1 MTSPEMTRAA
11 TLSIS
16 SVRLPPLD
24 AKWFVV
30 GAAVA
35 LAAWLSLVPLGFLL
49 WQSFMTPE
57 TATTPAQL
65 TFDNYR
71 TAYGSVET
79 LRVFGNSVEF
89 AAGSASLAFV
99 VGTFFAWL
107 NERTDTPFKSAFF
120 ALSLVPLIIP
130 AILFTVSWILLAS
143 PKIGIIN
150 VAIQD
155 LFATDRVVANVY
167 SMAGMIF
174 VDGLHQSPLAFL
186 MMTAA
191 FRSMD
196 PSLEESALMC
206 GATVWQIALRMTLK
220 LVWPA
225 ATAVFLILFLRAIES
240 FEVPALL
247 GLPVGIEVYTSS
259 IYQAVQTYPSD
270 IGLASSYAV
279 VLLVIASMCV
289 YAQSRTAA
297 AVEKFS
303 TVTGKGF
310 RPRVMRIGWWR
321 YLGAAIFAVYLT
333 VVVALPFLVLLWCSL
348 QKFYVAPSMA
358 ALQNVTFDAYR
369 AVFSYPVFASAVWN
383 SLVLSVASATIVALT
398 TAVLCWIVARTKLPG
413 RWLIDNL
420 ATLPLMF
427 PGLVLGLAIMVCYL
441 YLGIGVYGT
450 LWIMLIAYVTRFMP
464 YGMRYNSTSMLALH
478 KELEESATM
487 SGASWGMTFWR
498 VVLPLLK
505 PGLIAGWIYVV
516 IVSVRELSS
525 SILLYSPGSEVLS
538 IMIWEYWQNGQ
549 YVELSALGVMLI
561 ASLLCLVLLER
572 FANRRFGIASPGV

>member
-1 MTSPEMTRAA
+1 MTWAP
-11 TLSIS
+11 TLFASA
-16 SVRLPPLD
+16 VRLPRPD

-71 TAYGSVET
+71 TVYWSVET
-79 LRVFGNSVEF
+79 LRLFGNSVEF
-89 AAGSASLAFV
+89 AAGSASLAFL

-143 PKIGIIN
+143 PKIGLIN
-150 VAIQD
+150 VAIQE
-155 LFATDRVVANVY
+155 LFATDRVVANIY

-196 PSLEESALMC
+196 PSLEESAMMC

-225 ATAVFLILFLRAIES
+225 AAAVFLILFLRAIES

-279 VLLVIASMCV
+279 ALLVVASVCV

-310 RPRVMRIGWWR
+310 RPRVMRIGRWR

-333 VVVALPFLVLLWCSL
+333 VVAALPFLVLLWCSL
-348 QKFYVAPSMA
+348 QKFYVAPSLA

-369 AVFSYPVFASAVWN
+369 AVFGYPVFASAVWN

-398 TAVLCWIVARTKLPG
+398 TAVLCWVVTRTKLPG

-420 ATLPLMF
+420 ATLPLLF

-441 YLGIGVYGT
+441 NLGIGVYGT

-478 KELEESATM
+478 KELEESAMM

-572 FANRRFGIASPGV
+572 FASRRFGIAGPGV

>member
-1 MTSPEMTRAA
+1 MARAA
-11 TLSIS
+11 TLFTYR
-16 SVRLPPLD
+16 VRPPPD

-30 GAAVA
+30 SAAVG
-35 LAAWLSLVPLGFLL
+35 LAAWLSLVPLGFLV
-49 WQSFMTPE
+49 WQSFLTPE

-65 TFDNYR
+65 TLDNYR
-71 TAYGSVET
+71 TAYWSVET

-99 VGTFFAWL
+99 VGTLFAWI
-107 NERTDTPFKSAFF
+107 NERTDTPFKSIFF
-120 ALSLVPLIIP
+120 ALSLIPLVIP

-143 PKIGIIN
+143 PKIGLIN
-150 VAIQD
+150 VAVQE
-155 LFATDRVVANVY
+155 LFATDLVVANIY
-167 SMAGMIF
+167 SMGGMIF

-186 MMTAA
+186 LMTAA
-191 FRSMD
+191 LRSTD

-206 GATVWQIALRMTLK
+206 GATVLQIAWRMTLK

-225 ATAVFLILFLRAIES
+225 VMAVFLILFLRAIES
-240 FEVPALL
+240 FEVPAIL

-279 VLLVIASMCV
+279 ALLAIASLCV

-297 AVEKFS
+297 EVERFS
-303 TVTGKGF
+303 TITAKGF
-310 RPRVMRIGWWR
+310 RPRVMRIGRWR
-321 YLGAAIFAVYLT
+321 YLAAATFATYLAI
-333 VVVALPFLVLLWCSL
+333 VVVLPFLVLVWCSL
-348 QKFYVAPSMA
+348 QTFYVAPSMA
-358 ALQNVTFDAYR
+358 ALKNVSFDAYR
-369 AVFSYPVFASAVWN
+369 AVLGYPVFAGAVWN
-383 SLVLSVASATIVALT
+383 SLVLSVASATIVMLT

-413 RWLIDNL
+413 RWLLDNL

-441 YLGIGVYGT
+441 HLSIGVYGT

-464 YGMRYNSTSMLALH
+464 YGMRYNATSMLALH

-516 IVSVRELSS
+516 IVSMRELSS

-572 FANRRFGIASPGV
+572 FASQRFGIADLGL

>member
-1 MTSPEMTRAA
+1 
-11 TLSIS
+11 
-16 SVRLPPLD
+16 
-24 AKWFVV
+24 
-30 GAAVA
+30 
-35 LAAWLSLVPLGFLL
+35 
-49 WQSFMTPE
+49 
-57 TATTPAQL
+57 
-65 TFDNYR
+65 
-71 TAYGSVET
+71 
-79 LRVFGNSVEF
+79 
-89 AAGSASLAFV
+89 
-99 VGTFFAWL
+99 
-107 NERTDTPFKSAFF
+107 
-120 ALSLVPLIIP
+120 
-130 AILFTVSWILLAS
+130 
-143 PKIGIIN
+143 
-150 VAIQD
+150 
-155 LFATDRVVANVY
+155 LFATDLVVANIY
-167 SMAGMIF
+167 SMGGMIF

-186 MMTAA
+186 LMTAA
-191 FRSMD
+191 LRSTD

-206 GATVWQIALRMTLK
+206 GATVLQIAWRMTLK

-225 ATAVFLILFLRAIES
+225 VMAVFLILFLRAIES
-240 FEVPALL
+240 FEVPAIL

-279 VLLVIASMCV
+279 ALLAIASLCV

-297 AVEKFS
+297 DVERFS

-310 RPRVMRIGWWR
+310 RPRAMRIGRWR
-321 YLGAAIFAVYLT
+321 YLAAATFAAYLT
-333 VVVALPFLVLLWCSL
+333 IVVALPFLVLVWCSL

-358 ALQNVTFDAYR
+358 ALKNVTLDAYR
-369 AVFSYPVFASAVWN
+369 AVLGYPVFAGAVWN
-383 SLVLSVASATIVALT
+383 SLVLSVASATIVMLT

-413 RWLIDNL
+413 RWLLDNL

-441 YLGIGVYGT
+441 HLGIGVYGT

-464 YGMRYNSTSMLALH
+464 YGMRYNATSMLALH

-516 IVSVRELSS
+516 IVSMRELSS

-572 FANRRFGIASPGV
+572 FASRRFGIADLGL

>member
-1 MTSPEMTRAA
+1 MAMAA
-11 TLSIS
+11 TLFTYRA
-16 SVRLPPLD
+16 RLSRLD
-24 AKWFVV
+24 AKWLVV
-30 GAAVA
+30 GAAVG

-49 WQSFMTPE
+49 WQSFLTPE

-65 TFDNYR
+65 TLDNYR
-71 TAYGSVET
+71 TAYWSVET

-99 VGTFFAWL
+99 VGTLFAWI
-107 NERTDTPFKSAFF
+107 NERTDTPFKSIFF
-120 ALSLVPLIIP
+120 ALSLIPLVIP

-143 PKIGIIN
+143 PKIGLIN
-150 VAIQD
+150 VAVQE
-155 LFATDRVVANVY
+155 LFATDLVVANIY
-167 SMAGMIF
+167 SMGGMIF

-186 MMTAA
+186 LMTAA
-191 FRSMD
+191 LRSTD

-206 GATVWQIALRMTLK
+206 GATVLQIAWRMTLK

-225 ATAVFLILFLRAIES
+225 VMAVFLILFLRAIES
-240 FEVPALL
+240 FEVPAIL

-279 VLLVIASMCV
+279 ALLAIASLCV

-297 AVEKFS
+297 DVERFS

-310 RPRVMRIGWWR
+310 RPRAMRIGRWR
-321 YLGAAIFAVYLT
+321 YLAAATFAAYLT
-333 VVVALPFLVLLWCSL
+333 IVVALPFLVLVWCSL

-358 ALQNVTFDAYR
+358 ALKNVTLDAYR
-369 AVFSYPVFASAVWN
+369 AVLGYPVFAGAVWN
-383 SLVLSVASATIVALT
+383 SLVLSVASATIVMLT

-413 RWLIDNL
+413 RWLLDNL

-441 YLGIGVYGT
+441 HLGIGVYGT

-464 YGMRYNSTSMLALH
+464 YGMRYNATSMLALH

-516 IVSVRELSS
+516 IVSMRELSS

-572 FANRRFGIASPGV
+572 FASRRFGIADLGL

>member
-1 MTSPEMTRAA
+1 MARAA
-11 TLSIS
+11 TLLTYK
-16 SVRLPPLD
+16 VRLPRPD
-24 AKWFVV
+24 AKWLVV

-65 TFDNYR
+65 TFENYR
-71 TAYGSVET
+71 SAYWSVET

-89 AAGSASLAFV
+89 AAGSASFAFV
-99 VGTFFAWL
+99 VGTLFAWV

-120 ALSLVPLIIP
+120 VLSLVPLVIP

-150 VAIQD
+150 VAVQALFGAD
-155 LFATDRVVANVY
+155 LVVTNIY
-167 SMAGMIF
+167 SMGGMIF

-186 MMTAA
+186 LMTAA

-206 GATVWQIALRMTLK
+206 GATVLQIAWRMTLK
-220 LVWPA
+220 LIWPA
-225 ATAVFLILFLRAIES
+225 AVAVFLILFLRAIES

-270 IGLASSYAV
+270 IGLASGYAAG
-279 VLLVIASMCV
+279 LLVIASLCV

-297 AVEKFS
+297 EVEKFS
-303 TVTGKGF
+303 TVTGRGF
-310 RPRVMRIGWWR
+310 RPRVMRIGRWR
-321 YLGAAIFAVYLT
+321 YLAAATFAAYLI
-333 VVVALPFLVLLWCSL
+333 VVAALPFLVLVWCSL

-358 ALQNVTFDAYR
+358 ALKNVNFDAYR
-369 AVFSYPVFASAVWN
+369 AVFGYPTFASAVWN

-413 RWLIDNL
+413 RWLLDNL

-441 YLGIGVYGT
+441 NLSIGVYGT
-450 LWIMLIAYVTRFMP
+450 LWIMLIAYITRFMP
-464 YGMRYNSTSMLALH
+464 YGMRYNATSMLALH

-487 SGASWGMTFWR
+487 SGASWSMTFWR
-498 VVLPLLK
+498 VVLPLLR

-516 IVSVRELSS
+516 IVSMRELSS

-549 YVELSALGVMLI
+549 YVELSALGVMMI

-572 FANRRFGIASPGV
+572 LATRRFGLANPAL

>member
-1 MTSPEMTRAA
+1 MARAA
-11 TLSIS
+11 TLFAYR
-16 SVRLPPLD
+16 VWLPRLD
-24 AKWFVV
+24 AKWLVV
-30 GAAVA
+30 GTAVG

-49 WQSFMTPE
+49 WHSLLTPE

-71 TAYGSVET
+71 TAYWSVET

-130 AILFTVSWILLAS
+130 AILFPVSWILLAS

-150 VAIQD
+150 VAIQE
-155 LFATDRVVANVY
+155 LFATDRVVANIY

-206 GATVWQIALRMTLK
+206 GATLWQITLRMTLK
-220 LVWPA
+220 LVRPA
-225 ATAVFLILFLRAIES
+225 AAAVFLILLLRAIES

-259 IYQAVQTYPSD
+259 IYQAVQAYPSD
-270 IGLASSYAV
+270 IGLASSYAAG
-279 VLLVIASMCV
+279 LLVIASLCV
-289 YAQSRTAA
+289 YAQSRTTAT
-297 AVEKFS
+297 VEQFS

-310 RPRVMRIGWWR
+310 RPRVMRIGPWR
-321 YLGAAIFAVYLT
+321 HLAAATFVAYLA

-348 QKFYVAPSMA
+348 QRFYVAPSVA
-358 ALQNVTFDAYR
+358 ALKNVTFDAYR
-369 AVFSYPVFASAVWN
+369 TVFGNPVFASAVWN

-413 RWLIDNL
+413 RWFLDNL

-441 YLGIGVYGT
+441 NLSVGIYGT

-464 YGMRYNSTSMLALH
+464 YGMRYNTTSMLAVH

-487 SGASWGMTFWR
+487 SGASWGMMFWR

-516 IVSVRELSS
+516 IVSTRELSS

-572 FANRRFGIASPGV
+572 FATRRFGIATPGV

>member
-1 MTSPEMTRAA
+1 MTRAA

-16 SVRLPPLD
+16 SMRLPRLE
-24 AKWFVV
+24 AKWVVV
-30 GAAVA
+30 GVAVA

-71 TAYGSVET
+71 TAYWSVET

-150 VAIQD
+150 VAIQE
-155 LFATDRVVANVY
+155 LFATDRVVANIY

-225 ATAVFLILFLRAIES
+225 AAAVFLILFLRAIES

-279 VLLVIASMCV
+279 ALLVIASLCV
-289 YAQSRTAA
+289 YAQSRAAA
-297 AVEKFS
+297 AVEQFS

-310 RPRVMRIGWWR
+310 RPRVMRIGRWR
-321 YLGAAIFAVYLT
+321 YLGTAIFAAYLT
-333 VVVALPFLVLLWCSL
+333 IVVALPFLVLLWCSL
-348 QKFYVAPSMA
+348 QKFYVAPSLA
-358 ALQNVTFDAYR
+358 ALQNVTLDAYR
-369 AVFSYPVFASAVWN
+369 AVFGYPVFASAVWN
-383 SLVLSVASATIVALT
+383 SLVLSVASATIVALM
-398 TAVLCWIVARTKLPG
+398 TAVLCWVVTRTKLPG

-441 YLGIGVYGT
+441 NLGIGVYGT

-478 KELEESATM
+478 KELEESAIM

-561 ASLLCLVLLER
+561 ASLLCLVLVER
-572 FANRRFGIASPGV
+572 FVSRRFGIASPGV

>member
-1 MTSPEMTRAA
+1 MTWAP
-11 TLSIS
+11 TLFASA
-16 SVRLPPLD
+16 VRLPRPD

-57 TATTPAQL
+57 TATVPAQL

-71 TAYGSVET
+71 AAYGSVET

-89 AAGSASLAFV
+89 AAGSAGLAFV

-150 VAIQD
+150 VAIQE
-155 LFATDRVVANVY
+155 LFATDRVVANIY

-225 ATAVFLILFLRAIES
+225 AAAVFPILFLRAIES

-279 VLLVIASMCV
+279 ALLVIASLCV

-310 RPRVMRIGWWR
+310 RPRVMRIGRWR

-333 VVVALPFLVLLWCSL
+333 V
-348 QKFYVAPSMA
+348 
-358 ALQNVTFDAYR
+358 
-369 AVFSYPVFASAVWN
+369 
-383 SLVLSVASATIVALT
+383 
-398 TAVLCWIVARTKLPG
+398 VARTKLPG

-420 ATLPLMF
+420 ATLPLLF

-441 YLGIGVYGT
+441 NLGIGVYGT

-487 SGASWGMTFWR
+487 SGASWSMTFWR

-572 FANRRFGIASPGV
+572 FASRRFGIAGPGV

>member
-1 MTSPEMTRAA
+1 MAWAA
-11 TLSIS
+11 TLFTYR
-16 SVRLPPLD
+16 VRFPRRD
-24 AKWFVV
+24 VKWLVV
-30 GAAVA
+30 GAAA
-35 LAAWLSLVPLGFLL
+35 GLAAWLSLVPLGFLL
-49 WQSFMTPE
+49 WQSFLTPE
-57 TATTPAQL
+57 TATTPAQF

-71 TAYGSVET
+71 TAYWSVET

-89 AAGSASLAFV
+89 ASGSASLAFV
-99 VGTFFAWL
+99 IGTLFAWV

-120 ALSLVPLIIP
+120 ALSLIPLVIP

-150 VAIQD
+150 VAIQE
-155 LFATDRVVANVY
+155 LFATDLVIANIY
-167 SMAGMIF
+167 SMGGMIF

-186 MMTAA
+186 LMTAA

-206 GATVWQIALRMTLK
+206 GATVLQIARRMTLK

-225 ATAVFLILFLRAIES
+225 VMAVFLILFLRAIES
-240 FEVPALL
+240 FEVPTIL

-270 IGLASSYAV
+270 IGLASSYAAG
-279 VLLVIASMCV
+279 LLVIASLCV

-297 AVEKFS
+297 DVEKFS
-303 TVTGKGF
+303 TITGKGF
-310 RPRVMRIGWWR
+310 RPRVMHIGRWR
-321 YLGAAIFAVYLT
+321 YLAAATFTAYLAI
-333 VVVALPFLVLLWCSL
+333 VVALPFLVLVWCSL
-348 QKFYVAPSMA
+348 QTFYVAPSVA
-358 ALQNVTFDAYR
+358 ALKNITFDAYR
-369 AVFSYPVFASAVWN
+369 AVFGYPVFAGAVWN
-383 SLVLSVASATIVALT
+383 SLVLSVASATVVALT
-398 TAVLCWIVARTKLPG
+398 TAVLCWIVARTRLPG
-413 RWLIDNL
+413 RWLLDNL

-441 YLGIGVYGT
+441 NLNIGIYGT

-464 YGMRYNSTSMLALH
+464 YGMRYNATSMLALH

-516 IVSVRELSS
+516 IVSMRELSS

-572 FANRRFGIASPGV
+572 FASRRFGIADPGL

>member
-1 MTSPEMTRAA
+1 MTQAA
-11 TLSIS
+11 PLFTYR
-16 SVRLPPLD
+16 VRLPRPD
-24 AKWFVV
+24 AKWLVV

-35 LAAWLSLVPLGFLL
+35 LAAWLALVPLGFLL
-49 WQSFMTPE
+49 WQSLLTPE

-71 TAYGSVET
+71 TAYWNVET

-89 AAGSASLAFV
+89 AAGSAGLAFA
-99 VGTFFAWL
+99 VGTLFAWI

-120 ALSLVPLIIP
+120 VLSLIPLVIP

-150 VAIQD
+150 IAVQA
-155 LFATDRVVANVY
+155 LLRTDVVVANIY
-167 SMAGMIF
+167 SMGGMIF

-186 MMTAA
+186 LMTAA

-196 PSLEESALMC
+196 PSLEEAALMC
-206 GATVWQIALRMTLK
+206 GASVLQIAWRMTLK

-225 ATAVFLILFLRAIES
+225 VAAVLLILFLRAIES

-247 GLPVGIEVYTSS
+247 GLPIGIEVYTSS

-270 IGLASSYAV
+270 IGLASSYASG
-279 VLLVIASMCV
+279 LLVIASLCV
-289 YAQSRTAA
+289 YAQSRTAV
-297 AVEKFS
+297 AVERFS

-310 RPRVMRIGWWR
+310 RPRVMRVGRWR
-321 YLGAAIFAVYLT
+321 YVAAAGFIAYLT
-333 VVVALPFLVLLWCSL
+333 VVVALPFLVLVWCSL

-358 ALQNVTFDAYR
+358 ALKTVSLDAYR
-369 AVFSYPVFASAVWN
+369 AVLGYPVFAAAVWN

-413 RWLIDNL
+413 RWLLDNL
-420 ATLPLMF
+420 ATLPLMV

-441 YLGIGVYGT
+441 KLSIGVYGT
-450 LWIMLIAYVTRFMP
+450 LWIMLIAYITRFMP
-464 YGMRYNSTSMLALH
+464 YGMRYNATSMLALH
-478 KELEESATM
+478 KELEESSMM

-525 SILLYSPGSEVLS
+525 SILLYSPGSEVIS

-572 FANRRFGIASPGV
+572 FVSRRFGVPNPGL

>member
-1 MTSPEMTRAA
+1 MTHAASLLTRHM
-11 TLSIS
+11 
-16 SVRLPPLD
+16 RLPRLD
-24 AKWFVV
+24 AKWFVA

-35 LAAWLSLVPLGFLL
+35 VVAWLSLVPLGFLL
-49 WQSFMTPE
+49 WQSFLTPE
-57 TATTPAQL
+57 TATVPAQL

-71 TAYGSVET
+71 TAYWSVET
-79 LRVFGNSVEF
+79 LRLFGNSVAF
-89 AAGSASLAFV
+89 AAGSAGLAFV
-99 VGTFFAWL
+99 AGTFFAWV

-120 ALSLVPLIIP
+120 AMSLVPLIIP

-150 VAIQD
+150 VTVRQ
-155 LFATDRVVANVY
+155 LFATDLVVANIY

-206 GATVWQIALRMTLK
+206 GATVWQIAWRMTLK

-225 ATAVFLILFLRAIES
+225 AVAVFLILFLRAIES

-259 IYQAVQTYPSD
+259 IYRAVQSYPSD

-279 VLLVIASMCV
+279 ALLVIASLCV
-289 YAQSRTAA
+289 YVQSRTGAA
-297 AVEKFS
+297 AEKFS

-310 RPRVMRIGWWR
+310 RPRVMRIGRWR
-321 YLGAAIFAVYLT
+321 YLAAATFAVYLAI
-333 VVVALPFLVLLWCSL
+333 VVVLPFLVLLWCSL
-348 QKFYVAPSMA
+348 QKFYVAPSVA
-358 ALQNVTFDAYR
+358 ALKDLTFNAYR
-369 AVFSYPVFASAVWN
+369 SVFGYPGFARVVWN
-383 SLVLSVASATIVALT
+383 SAILSVASASIVALT
-398 TAVLCWIVARTKLPG
+398 TAVLAWIVARTKLPG
-413 RWLIDNL
+413 RWAIDNL
-420 ATLPLMF
+420 AMLPLIF

-441 YLGIGVYGT
+441 NLGIGVYGT

-464 YGMRYNSTSMLALH
+464 YGMRANSTSMLALH

-487 SGASWGMTFWR
+487 SGASWGTTFR
-498 VVLPLLK
+498 RIVLPLLA

-516 IVSVRELSS
+516 IVSIRELSS
-525 SILLYSPGSEVLS
+525 SILLYSPGSEVIS

-561 ASLLCLVLLER
+561 ASLLCLVLVER
-572 FANRRFGIASPGV
+572 FVSRRFAIADPAV

>member
-1 MTSPEMTRAA
+1 MAWAA
-11 TLSIS
+11 TLFTYR
-16 SVRLPPLD
+16 VRFARMD
-24 AKWFVV
+24 VKWPVV
-30 GAAVA
+30 GAAVG

-49 WQSFMTPE
+49 WQSFLTPE
-57 TATTPAQL
+57 TATTPAQF

-71 TAYGSVET
+71 TAYWSVET

-89 AAGSASLAFV
+89 ASGSASLAFV
-99 VGTFFAWL
+99 IGTLFAWV

-120 ALSLVPLIIP
+120 ALSLIPLVIP

-150 VAIQD
+150 VAIQQ
-155 LFATDRVVANVY
+155 LFATDLVIANIY
-167 SMAGMIF
+167 SMGGMIF

-186 MMTAA
+186 LMTAA

-196 PSLEESALMC
+196 PSLEEAALMC
-206 GATVWQIALRMTLK
+206 GATVLQIARRMTLK
-220 LVWPA
+220 LVWP
-225 ATAVFLILFLRAIES
+225 TVMAVFLILFLRAIES
-240 FEVPALL
+240 FEVPTIL

-270 IGLASSYAV
+270 IGLASSYAAG
-279 VLLVIASMCV
+279 LLVIASLCV

-297 AVEKFS
+297 EVEKFS

-310 RPRVMRIGWWR
+310 RPRVMHIGRWR
-321 YLGAAIFAVYLT
+321 YLAAATFTAYLAI
-333 VVVALPFLVLLWCSL
+333 VVALPFLVLVWCSL
-348 QKFYVAPSMA
+348 QTFYVAPSMA
-358 ALQNVTFDAYR
+358 ALQNITFDAYR
-369 AVFSYPVFASAVWN
+369 AVFGYPVFAGAVWN
-383 SLVLSVASATIVALT
+383 SLVLSVASATVVALT
-398 TAVLCWIVARTKLPG
+398 TAVLCWIVARTRLTG
-413 RWLIDNL
+413 RWLLDNL

-441 YLGIGVYGT
+441 NLNIGIYGT
-450 LWIMLIAYVTRFMP
+450 LWIMLIAYVTRFLP
-464 YGMRYNSTSMLALH
+464 YGMRYNATSMLALH

-516 IVSVRELSS
+516 IVSMRELSS

-572 FANRRFGIASPGV
+572 FASRRFGIADPGL

>member
-1 MTSPEMTRAA
+1 MARAA
-11 TLSIS
+11 TLFTYR
-16 SVRLPPLD
+16 VRPPPD

-30 GAAVA
+30 SAAVG

-49 WQSFMTPE
+49 WQSFLTPE

-65 TFDNYR
+65 TLDNYR
-71 TAYGSVET
+71 TAYWSVET

-89 AAGSASLAFV
+89 AVGSASLAFV
-99 VGTFFAWL
+99 TGTFFAWV
-107 NERTDTPFKSAFF
+107 NERTDTPFKSIFF
-120 ALSLVPLIIP
+120 ALSLIPLVIP

-150 VAIQD
+150 VAVQE
-155 LFATDRVVANVY
+155 LFATDLVVANIY
-167 SMAGMIF
+167 SMGGMIF

-186 MMTAA
+186 LMTAA
-191 FRSMD
+191 FRSTD

-206 GATVWQIALRMTLK
+206 GATVLQIAWRMTLK

-225 ATAVFLILFLRAIES
+225 VMAVFLILFLRAIES
-240 FEVPALL
+240 FEVPAIL

-279 VLLVIASMCV
+279 ALLVIASLCV

-297 AVEKFS
+297 DVEKFS

-310 RPRVMRIGWWR
+310 RPRVMRIGRWR
-321 YLGAAIFAVYLT
+321 YLAAATFAAYLAI
-333 VVVALPFLVLLWCSL
+333 VVVLPFLVLVWCSL
-348 QKFYVAPSMA
+348 QTFYVAPSMA
-358 ALQNVTFDAYR
+358 ALKNVTFDAYR
-369 AVFSYPVFASAVWN
+369 AVLGYPVFVGAVWN
-383 SLVLSVASATIVALT
+383 SLVLSVASATIVMLT

-413 RWLIDNL
+413 RWLLDNL

-441 YLGIGVYGT
+441 HLSIGVYGT

-464 YGMRYNSTSMLALH
+464 YGMRYNATSMLALH

-487 SGASWGMTFWR
+487 SGASWGMMFWR

-505 PGLIAGWIYVV
+505 PGLIAGWLYVV
-516 IVSVRELSS
+516 IVSMRELSS
-525 SILLYSPGSEVLS
+525 SVLLYSPGSEVLS

-561 ASLLCLVLLER
+561 ASLLCLVVLER
-572 FANRRFGIASPGV
+572 FASRRFGIADLGI

>member
-1 MTSPEMTRAA
+1 MAWAA
-11 TLSIS
+11 TLFTYR
-16 SVRLPPLD
+16 VRFPRRD
-24 AKWFVV
+24 VKWLVV
-30 GAAVA
+30 GAAA
-35 LAAWLSLVPLGFLL
+35 GLAAWLSLVPLGFLL
-49 WQSFMTPE
+49 WQSFLTPE
-57 TATTPAQL
+57 TATTPAQF

-71 TAYGSVET
+71 TAYWSVET

-89 AAGSASLAFV
+89 ASGSASLAFV
-99 VGTFFAWL
+99 IGTLFAWV

-120 ALSLVPLIIP
+120 ALSLIPLVIP

-150 VAIQD
+150 VAIQE
-155 LFATDRVVANVY
+155 LFATDLVIANIY
-167 SMAGMIF
+167 SMGGMIF

-186 MMTAA
+186 LMTAA

-206 GATVWQIALRMTLK
+206 GATVLQIARRMTLK

-225 ATAVFLILFLRAIES
+225 VMAVFLILFLRAIES
-240 FEVPALL
+240 FEVPTIL

-270 IGLASSYAV
+270 IGLASSYAAG
-279 VLLVIASMCV
+279 LLVIASLCV

-297 AVEKFS
+297 DVEKFS
-303 TVTGKGF
+303 TITGKGF
-310 RPRVMRIGWWR
+310 RPRVMHIGRWR
-321 YLGAAIFAVYLT
+321 YLAAATFTAYLAI
-333 VVVALPFLVLLWCSL
+333 VVALPFLVLVWCSL
-348 QKFYVAPSMA
+348 QTFYVAPSVA
-358 ALQNVTFDAYR
+358 ALKNITFDAYR
-369 AVFSYPVFASAVWN
+369 AVFGYPVFAGAVWN
-383 SLVLSVASATIVALT
+383 SLVLSAASATVVALT
-398 TAVLCWIVARTKLPG
+398 TAVLCWIVARTRLPG
-413 RWLIDNL
+413 RWLLDNL

-441 YLGIGVYGT
+441 NLNIGIYGT

-464 YGMRYNSTSMLALH
+464 YGMRYNATSMLALH

-516 IVSVRELSS
+516 IVSMRELSS

-572 FANRRFGIASPGV
+572 FASRRFGIADPGL

>member
-1 MTSPEMTRAA
+1 MTWVAPLLPRSTR
-11 TLSIS
+11 LL
-16 SVRLPPLD
+16 RLD

-30 GAAVA
+30 GTAVT

-49 WQSFMTPE
+49 WQSLMTPE
-57 TATTPAQL
+57 TAATPAQF

-79 LRVFGNSVEF
+79 LRVFGNSVEL
-89 AAGSASLAFV
+89 AAGSACLAFV

-143 PKIGIIN
+143 PKIGLIN
-150 VAIQD
+150 IAVQE
-155 LFATDRVVANVY
+155 LFATDVVIANIY

-174 VDGLHQSPLAFL
+174 VDGLHQAPLAFL
-186 MMTAA
+186 LMSTA

-196 PSLEESALMC
+196 PSLEESAVMC
-206 GATVWQIALRMTLK
+206 GANVLQIAWRMTFK

-225 ATAVFLILFLRAIES
+225 MAAVFLILFLRAIES

-259 IYQAVQTYPSD
+259 IYQAVQAYPSD

-279 VLLVIASMCV
+279 ALLVIASLCV
-289 YAQSRTAA
+289 YAQSRSTIT
-297 AVEKFS
+297 VERFS

-310 RPRVMRIGWWR
+310 RPRVMRIGAWR
-321 YLGAAIFAVYLT
+321 YFGAATFAVYLAI
-333 VVVALPFLVLLWCSL
+333 VVALPFLVLVWCSL

-358 ALQNVTFDAYR
+358 ALNNVTFDAYR

-383 SLVLSVASATIVALT
+383 SLVLSVASATVVVLT
-398 TAVLCWIVARTKLPG
+398 TAVLCWIVARTRLPG

-441 YLGIGVYGT
+441 NLGIGVYGT

-464 YGMRYNSTSMLALH
+464 YGMRYNATSMFALH

-505 PGLIAGWIYVV
+505 PGLIVGWIYVV
-516 IVSVRELSS
+516 IVSIRELSS

-561 ASLLCLVLLER
+561 VSLLCLVLLER
-572 FANRRFGIASPGV
+572 FASRRFGIASPSV

>member
-1 MTSPEMTRAA
+1 MTWAA
-11 TLSIS
+11 ALSIRLA
-16 SVRLPPLD
+16 RLPRPD
-24 AKWFVV
+24 AKWLVI

-57 TATTPAQL
+57 TAATPGEL

-71 TAYGSVET
+71 TAYGSLET
-79 LRVFGNSVEF
+79 LLVFGNSVEF

-120 ALSLVPLIIP
+120 ALSLVPLVIP

-150 VAIQD
+150 VAVQE
-155 LFATDRVVANVY
+155 LFATDRVVANIY

-206 GATVWQIALRMTLK
+206 GATVWQIAWRMTLK

-225 ATAVFLILFLRAIES
+225 AAAVFLILFLRAIES

-279 VLLVIASMCV
+279 ALLAIASLSV

-310 RPRVMRIGWWR
+310 RPRVIRIGRWR
-321 YLGAAIFAVYLT
+321 YLGAATFAVYLAI
-333 VVVALPFLVLLWCSL
+333 VVALPFLVLLWCSL
-348 QKFYVAPSMA
+348 QRFYVAPSMA
-358 ALQNVTFDAYR
+358 ALKDVTFDAYR
-369 AVFSYPVFASAVWN
+369 AVFISPVFASAVWN

-398 TAVLCWIVARTKLPG
+398 TAVLCWVVARTKLPS

-441 YLGIGVYGT
+441 NLRIGVYGT

-464 YGMRYNSTSMLALH
+464 YGMRYNSNSMLALH

-487 SGASWGMTFWR
+487 SGASWAMTFWR

-516 IVSVRELSS
+516 IVSIRELSS

-538 IMIWEYWQNGQ
+538 IMIWEFWQNGQ

-561 ASLLCLVLLER
+561 ASLMGLVLLER
-572 FANRRFGIASPGV
+572 FASRRFGIASPGV

>member
-1 MTSPEMTRAA
+1 MTQAA
-11 TLSIS
+11 PLFVS
-16 SVRLPPLD
+16 SVRLPRPD

-57 TATTPAQL
+57 TATTAAQL
-65 TFDNYR
+65 TLDNFR

-79 LRVFGNSVEF
+79 LRIFGNSVEF
-89 AAGSASLAFV
+89 AAGSAGLAFV

-150 VAIQD
+150 VAIQE
-155 LFATDRVVANVY
+155 LFATDRVVANIY
-167 SMAGMIF
+167 SMGGMIF

-206 GATVWQIALRMTLK
+206 GATVSQIALRMTLR

-225 ATAVFLILFLRAIES
+225 VAAVLLILFLRAIES

-259 IYQAVQTYPSD
+259 IYQAVQSYPSD

-279 VLLVIASMCV
+279 ALLVIASLCV
-289 YAQSRTAA
+289 YAQSRTVVT
-297 AVEKFS
+297 VEKFS

-310 RPRVMRIGWWR
+310 RPRVMRIGRWR
-321 YLGAAIFAVYLT
+321 YVGAATFAAYLAI
-333 VVVALPFLVLLWCSL
+333 VVALPFLVLLWCSL
-348 QKFYVAPSMA
+348 QKFYVAPSLA
-358 ALQNVTFDAYR
+358 ALKDVTFDAYR
-369 AVFSYPVFASAVWN
+369 AVFAYPVFASAVWN
-383 SLVLSVASATIVALT
+383 SLVLSAASATIVVLT
-398 TAVLCWIVARTKLPG
+398 TAVLVWIVARTKLPG

-441 YLGIGVYGT
+441 ILGIGVYGT

-516 IVSVRELSS
+516 IVSIRELSS

-561 ASLLCLVLLER
+561 ASLLGLVLLER
-572 FANRRFGIASPGV
+572 FASRRFGIASPGV

>member
-1 MTSPEMTRAA
+1 MALAA
-11 TLSIS
+11 TLFTYRA
-16 SVRLPPLD
+16 RLSRLD
-24 AKWFVV
+24 AKWLVV
-30 GAAVA
+30 GAAVG

-49 WQSFMTPE
+49 WQSFLTPE

-65 TFDNYR
+65 TLDNYR
-71 TAYGSVET
+71 TAYWSVET

-99 VGTFFAWL
+99 VGTLFAWI
-107 NERTDTPFKSAFF
+107 NERTDTPFKSIFF
-120 ALSLVPLIIP
+120 ALSLIPLVIP

-150 VAIQD
+150 VAVQE
-155 LFATDRVVANVY
+155 LFATDLVIANIY
-167 SMAGMIF
+167 SMGGMIF

-186 MMTAA
+186 LMTAA
-191 FRSMD
+191 LRSTD

-206 GATVWQIALRMTLK
+206 GATVLQIAWRMTLK

-225 ATAVFLILFLRAIES
+225 VMAVFLILFLRAIES
-240 FEVPALL
+240 FEVPAIL

-279 VLLVIASMCV
+279 ALLAIASLCV

-297 AVEKFS
+297 DVERFS

-310 RPRVMRIGWWR
+310 RPRAMRIGRWR
-321 YLGAAIFAVYLT
+321 YLAAATFAAYLT
-333 VVVALPFLVLLWCSL
+333 IVVALPFLVLVWCSL

-358 ALQNVTFDAYR
+358 ALKNVTLDAYR
-369 AVFSYPVFASAVWN
+369 AVLGYPVFAGAVWN
-383 SLVLSVASATIVALT
+383 SLVLSVASATIVMLT

-413 RWLIDNL
+413 RWLLDNL

-441 YLGIGVYGT
+441 HLGIGVYGT

-464 YGMRYNSTSMLALH
+464 YGMRYNATSMLALH

-516 IVSVRELSS
+516 IVSMRELSS

-572 FANRRFGIASPGV
+572 FASRRFGIADLGL

>member
-1 MTSPEMTRAA
+1 MARAA
-11 TLSIS
+11 TLFTYR
-16 SVRLPPLD
+16 VRPPPD

-30 GAAVA
+30 SAAVG

-49 WQSFMTPE
+49 WQSFLTPE

-65 TFDNYR
+65 TLDNYR
-71 TAYGSVET
+71 TAYWSVET

-89 AAGSASLAFV
+89 AVGSASLAFV
-99 VGTFFAWL
+99 TGTFFAWV
-107 NERTDTPFKSAFF
+107 NERTDTPFKSIFF
-120 ALSLVPLIIP
+120 ALSLIPLVIP

-143 PKIGIIN
+143 PKIGLIN
-150 VAIQD
+150 VSVQE
-155 LFATDRVVANVY
+155 LFATDLIVANIY
-167 SMAGMIF
+167 SMGGMIF

-186 MMTAA
+186 LMTAA
-191 FRSMD
+191 LRSTD

-206 GATVWQIALRMTLK
+206 GATVLQIAWRMTLK

-225 ATAVFLILFLRAIES
+225 VMAVFLILFLRAIES

-279 VLLVIASMCV
+279 ALLVIASLCV

-297 AVEKFS
+297 DVEKFS

-310 RPRVMRIGWWR
+310 RPRVMRIGRWR
-321 YLGAAIFAVYLT
+321 YLAAATFAAYLAI
-333 VVVALPFLVLLWCSL
+333 VVVLPFLVLVWCSL
-348 QKFYVAPSMA
+348 QTFYVAPSMA
-358 ALQNVTFDAYR
+358 ALKNVTFDAYR
-369 AVFSYPVFASAVWN
+369 AVLGYPVFVGAVWN
-383 SLVLSVASATIVALT
+383 SLVLSVASATIVMLT

-413 RWLIDNL
+413 RWLLDNL

-441 YLGIGVYGT
+441 HLSIGVYGT

-464 YGMRYNSTSMLALH
+464 YGMRYNATSMLALH

-487 SGASWGMTFWR
+487 SGASWGMMFWR

-505 PGLIAGWIYVV
+505 PGLIAGWLYVV
-516 IVSVRELSS
+516 IVSMRELSS
-525 SILLYSPGSEVLS
+525 SVLLYSPGSEVLS

-561 ASLLCLVLLER
+561 ASLLCLVVLER
-572 FANRRFGIASPGV
+572 FASRRFGIADLGI

>member
-1 MTSPEMTRAA
+1 MTHAA
-11 TLSIS
+11 PLFAS
-16 SVRLPPLD
+16 SVLPRPD

-30 GAAVA
+30 CAAVA
-35 LAAWLSLVPLGFLL
+35 LAAWLSLLPLGFLL

-57 TATTPAQL
+57 TAATPAQL

-71 TAYGSVET
+71 TAYWSVET
-79 LRVFGNSVEF
+79 LRVFGNSVAF
-89 AAGSASLAFV
+89 AAGSAGLAFV

-107 NERTDTPFKSAFF
+107 NERTDTPFKSVFF

-150 VAIQD
+150 VAIQE
-155 LFATDRVVANVY
+155 LFATDLVVANIY

-174 VDGLHQSPLAFL
+174 VDGLHQSPVAFL

-206 GATVWQIALRMTLK
+206 GATAGQIALRMTLK
-220 LVWPA
+220 LVRPA
-225 ATAVFLILFLRAIES
+225 AAAVFLILFLRAIES

-279 VLLVIASMCV
+279 ALLVIASLCI
-289 YAQSRTAA
+289 YAQSRTAS

-310 RPRVMRIGWWR
+310 RPRVMRIGRWR
-321 YLGAAIFAVYLT
+321 YLGAAIFAAYLT
-333 VVVALPFLVLLWCSL
+333 IAVALPFLVLVWCSL
-348 QKFYVAPSMA
+348 QKFYVAPSLA
-358 ALQNVTFDAYR
+358 ALQNVSFDAYR
-369 AVFSYPVFASAVWN
+369 AVFGYPVFASAVWN
-383 SLVLSVASATIVALT
+383 SVVLSVASATIVALM
-398 TAVLCWIVARTKLPG
+398 TAVLSWIVTRTKLPG

-441 YLGIGVYGT
+441 NLGIGVYGT

-464 YGMRYNSTSMLALH
+464 YGMRYSSTSMLALH
-478 KELEESATM
+478 KELEESAIM

-561 ASLLCLVLLER
+561 AALLCLVLLER
-572 FANRRFGIASPGV
+572 FASRRFGIASP

>member
-1 MTSPEMTRAA
+1 MAWAA
-11 TLSIS
+11 TLFTYR
-16 SVRLPPLD
+16 VRFARLD
-24 AKWFVV
+24 VKWLVV
-30 GAAVA
+30 GAAVG

-49 WQSFMTPE
+49 WQSFLTPE
-57 TATTPAQL
+57 TATTPAQF

-71 TAYGSVET
+71 TAYWSVET

-89 AAGSASLAFV
+89 ALGSASLAFV
-99 VGTFFAWL
+99 IGTLFAWV

-120 ALSLVPLIIP
+120 ALSLIPLVIP

-150 VAIQD
+150 VAIQQ
-155 LFATDRVVANVY
+155 LFATDLVIANIY
-167 SMAGMIF
+167 SMGGMIF

-186 MMTAA
+186 LMTAA

-206 GATVWQIALRMTLK
+206 GATVLQVARRMTLK

-225 ATAVFLILFLRAIES
+225 VAAVFLILFLRAIES
-240 FEVPALL
+240 FEVPTIL

-270 IGLASSYAV
+270 IGLASSYAAG
-279 VLLVIASMCV
+279 LLVIASLCV

-297 AVEKFS
+297 EVEKFS

-310 RPRVMRIGWWR
+310 RPRVMHIGRWR
-321 YLGAAIFAVYLT
+321 YLAAATFTAYLAI
-333 VVVALPFLVLLWCSL
+333 VVALPFLVLVWCSL
-348 QKFYVAPSMA
+348 QTFYVAPSMA
-358 ALQNVTFDAYR
+358 ALQNITFDAYR
-369 AVFSYPVFASAVWN
+369 AVFGYPVFAGAVWN
-383 SLVLSVASATIVALT
+383 SLVLSVASATVVALT
-398 TAVLCWIVARTKLPG
+398 TAVLCWIVARTRLPG
-413 RWLIDNL
+413 RWLLDNL

-441 YLGIGVYGT
+441 NLNIGIYGT

-464 YGMRYNSTSMLALH
+464 YGMRYNATSMLALH

-516 IVSVRELSS
+516 IVSMRELSS

-572 FANRRFGIASPGV
+572 FASRRFGIADPGL

>member
-1 MTSPEMTRAA
+1 MALAA
-11 TLSIS
+11 TLFTYRA
-16 SVRLPPLD
+16 RLSRLD
-24 AKWFVV
+24 AKWLVV
-30 GAAVA
+30 GAAVG

-49 WQSFMTPE
+49 WQSFLTPE

-65 TFDNYR
+65 TLDNYR
-71 TAYGSVET
+71 TAYWSVET

-99 VGTFFAWL
+99 VGTLFAWI
-107 NERTDTPFKSAFF
+107 NERTDTPFKSIFF
-120 ALSLVPLIIP
+120 ALSLIPLVIP

-143 PKIGIIN
+143 PKIGLIN
-150 VAIQD
+150 VAVQE
-155 LFATDRVVANVY
+155 LFATDLVVANIY
-167 SMAGMIF
+167 SMGGMIF

-186 MMTAA
+186 LMTAA
-191 FRSMD
+191 LRSTD

-206 GATVWQIALRMTLK
+206 GATVLQIAWRMTLK

-225 ATAVFLILFLRAIES
+225 VMAVFLILFLRAIES
-240 FEVPALL
+240 FEVPAIL

-279 VLLVIASMCV
+279 ALLVIASLCV

-297 AVEKFS
+297 DVERFS

-310 RPRVMRIGWWR
+310 RPRAMRIGRWR
-321 YLGAAIFAVYLT
+321 YLAAATFAAYLT
-333 VVVALPFLVLLWCSL
+333 IVVALPFLVLVWCSL

-358 ALQNVTFDAYR
+358 ALKNVTLDAYR
-369 AVFSYPVFASAVWN
+369 AVLGYPVFAGAVWN
-383 SLVLSVASATIVALT
+383 SLVLSVASATIVMLT

-413 RWLIDNL
+413 RWLLDNL

-441 YLGIGVYGT
+441 HLGIGVYGT

-464 YGMRYNSTSMLALH
+464 YGMRYNATSMLALH

-516 IVSVRELSS
+516 IVSMRELSS

-572 FANRRFGIASPGV
+572 FASRRFGIADLGL

>member
-1 MTSPEMTRAA
+1 MSRAPLFTSSM
-11 TLSIS
+11 
-16 SVRLPPLD
+16 RLPLLE
-24 AKWFVV
+24 AKWLVI
-30 GAAVA
+30 GIAVA
-35 LAAWLSLVPLGFLL
+35 LVAWLSLVPLGFLL
-49 WQSFMTPE
+49 WQSLFTPE
-57 TATTPAQL
+57 TATTPREI
-65 TFDNYR
+65 TFDNYL
-71 TAYGSVET
+71 TAYWSAET
-79 LRVFGNSVEF
+79 LRLFGNSVAF
-89 AAGSASLAFV
+89 AAGSAGLAFV
-99 VGTFFAWL
+99 VGTLFAWI

-150 VAIQD
+150 VAIQE
-155 LFATDRVVANVY
+155 LFATDLVVANIY
-167 SMAGMIF
+167 SMGGMIF

-225 ATAVFLILFLRAIES
+225 AAGVFLILFLRAIES

-279 VLLVIASMCV
+279 ALLVIASLCV
-289 YAQSRTAA
+289 YAQSRTAV

-310 RPRVMRIGWWR
+310 RPRAMRIGRWR
-321 YLGAAIFAVYLT
+321 YVTAATFALYLAI
-333 VVVALPFLVLLWCSL
+333 VVVLPFLVLLWCSL
-348 QKFYVAPSMA
+348 QKFYVAPSVA
-358 ALQNVTFDAYR
+358 ALKDLTFDAYR
-369 AVFSYPVFASAVWN
+369 AVFGYPVFASAVWN
-383 SLVLSVASATIVALT
+383 SLILSVASATTVAVT
-398 TAVLCWIVARTKLPG
+398 TAVLAWIVARTKLPG
-413 RWLIDNL
+413 RWLLDNL

-441 YLGIGVYGT
+441 KLGIGVYGT

-464 YGMRYNSTSMLALH
+464 YGMRYSSTSMLALH

-487 SGASWGMTFWR
+487 SGASWGTMFWR

-516 IVSVRELSS
+516 IVSIRELSS
-525 SILLYSPGSEVLS
+525 SILLYSPGSEVVS

-561 ASLLCLVLLER
+561 ASLLGLVVLER
-572 FANRRFGIASPGV
+572 LASRRFGMASPGA

>member
-1 MTSPEMTRAA
+1 MALAA
-11 TLSIS
+11 TLFTYSA
-16 SVRLPPLD
+16 RLSRLD
-24 AKWFVV
+24 AKWLVV
-30 GAAVA
+30 GAAVG

-49 WQSFMTPE
+49 WQSFLTPE

-65 TFDNYR
+65 TLDNYS
-71 TAYGSVET
+71 TAYWSVET
-79 LRVFGNSVEF
+79 LRVFGNSAEF

-99 VGTFFAWL
+99 IGTLFAWI
-107 NERTDTPFKSAFF
+107 NERTDTPFKSIFF
-120 ALSLVPLIIP
+120 ALSLVPLVIP

-150 VAIQD
+150 VAVQE
-155 LFATDRVVANVY
+155 LFATDLVVANIY
-167 SMAGMIF
+167 SMGGMIF

-186 MMTAA
+186 LMTAA
-191 FRSMD
+191 LRSTD

-206 GATVWQIALRMTLK
+206 GATVLQIVWRMTLK

-225 ATAVFLILFLRAIES
+225 VMAVFLILFLRAIES
-240 FEVPALL
+240 FEVPAIL

-279 VLLVIASMCV
+279 ALLVIASLCV
-289 YAQSRTAA
+289 YAQSRTATD
-297 AVEKFS
+297 VERFS
-303 TVTGKGF
+303 TITGKGF
-310 RPRVMRIGWWR
+310 RPRVMRIGRWR
-321 YLGAAIFAVYLT
+321 YLAAATFAAYLAI
-333 VVVALPFLVLLWCSL
+333 VVVLPFLVLVWCSL
-348 QKFYVAPSMA
+348 QTFYVAPSMA
-358 ALQNVTFDAYR
+358 ALKNMTFDAYR
-369 AVFSYPVFASAVWN
+369 SVLGYPVFASAVWN
-383 SLVLSVASATIVALT
+383 SLVLSVACATIVMLT

-413 RWLIDNL
+413 RWLLDNL

-441 YLGIGVYGT
+441 HLSIGVYGT

-464 YGMRYNSTSMLALH
+464 YGMRYNAVSVLALH

-516 IVSVRELSS
+516 IVSMRELSS

-549 YVELSALGVMLI
+549 YVELSALGVMLM

-572 FANRRFGIASPGV
+572 FASRRFGIADLGI

>member
-1 MTSPEMTRAA
+1 MARAA
-11 TLSIS
+11 TLFTYR
-16 SVRLPPLD
+16 VRPPPD

-30 GAAVA
+30 SAAVG
-35 LAAWLSLVPLGFLL
+35 LAAWLSLVPLGFLV
-49 WQSFMTPE
+49 WQSFLTPE

-65 TFDNYR
+65 TLDNYR
-71 TAYGSVET
+71 TAYWSVET
-79 LRVFGNSVEF
+79 LRVFGNSAEF

-99 VGTFFAWL
+99 VGTFFAWV
-107 NERTDTPFKSAFF
+107 NQRTDTPFKSIFF
-120 ALSLVPLIIP
+120 ALSLIPLVIP

-150 VAIQD
+150 VAVQE
-155 LFATDRVVANVY
+155 LFATDLVVANIY
-167 SMAGMIF
+167 SMGGMIF

-186 MMTAA
+186 LMTAA
-191 FRSMD
+191 LRSTD
-196 PSLEESALMC
+196 PPLEESALMC
-206 GATVWQIALRMTLK
+206 GATVLQIAWRMTLK

-225 ATAVFLILFLRAIES
+225 VMAVFLILFLRAIES
-240 FEVPALL
+240 FEVPAIL

-279 VLLVIASMCV
+279 ALLAIASLCV

-297 AVEKFS
+297 DVERFS

-310 RPRVMRIGWWR
+310 RPRVMRIGRWR
-321 YLGAAIFAVYLT
+321 YLAAATFATYLAI
-333 VVVALPFLVLLWCSL
+333 VVVLPFLVLVWCSL
-348 QKFYVAPSMA
+348 QTFYVAPSMA
-358 ALQNVTFDAYR
+358 ALKNVSFDAYR
-369 AVFSYPVFASAVWN
+369 AVLGYPVFAGAVWN
-383 SLVLSVASATIVALT
+383 SLVLSVASATIVMLT

-413 RWLIDNL
+413 RWLLDNL

-441 YLGIGVYGT
+441 HLSIGVYGT

-464 YGMRYNSTSMLALH
+464 YRMRYNPTSMLALH

-516 IVSVRELSS
+516 IVSMRELSS

-572 FANRRFGIASPGV
+572 FASQRFGIADLGL

>member
-1 MTSPEMTRAA
+1 MAWAA
-11 TLSIS
+11 TLFTYR
-16 SVRLPPLD
+16 VRFPRRD
-24 AKWFVV
+24 VKWLVV
-30 GAAVA
+30 GAAA
-35 LAAWLSLVPLGFLL
+35 GLAAWLSLVPLGFLL
-49 WQSFMTPE
+49 WQSFLTPE
-57 TATTPAQL
+57 TATTPAQF

-71 TAYGSVET
+71 TAYWSVET

-89 AAGSASLAFV
+89 ASGSASLAFV
-99 VGTFFAWL
+99 IGTLFAWV

-120 ALSLVPLIIP
+120 ALSLIPLVIP

-150 VAIQD
+150 VAIQE
-155 LFATDRVVANVY
+155 LFATDLVIANIY
-167 SMAGMIF
+167 SMGGMIF

-186 MMTAA
+186 LMTAA

-206 GATVWQIALRMTLK
+206 GATVLQIARRMTLK

-225 ATAVFLILFLRAIES
+225 VMAVFLILFLRAIES
-240 FEVPALL
+240 FEVPTIL

-270 IGLASSYAV
+270 IGLASSYAAG
-279 VLLVIASMCV
+279 LLVIASLCV

-297 AVEKFS
+297 EVEKFS

-310 RPRVMRIGWWR
+310 RPRVMHIGRWR
-321 YLGAAIFAVYLT
+321 YLAAATFTAYLAI
-333 VVVALPFLVLLWCSL
+333 VVALPFLVLVWCSL
-348 QKFYVAPSMA
+348 QTFYVAPSVA
-358 ALQNVTFDAYR
+358 ALKNITFDAYR
-369 AVFSYPVFASAVWN
+369 AVFGYPVFAGAVWN
-383 SLVLSVASATIVALT
+383 SLVLSVASATVVALT
-398 TAVLCWIVARTKLPG
+398 TAVLCWIVARTRLPG
-413 RWLIDNL
+413 RWLLDNL

-441 YLGIGVYGT
+441 NLNIGIYGT

-464 YGMRYNSTSMLALH
+464 YGMRYNATSMLALH

-516 IVSVRELSS
+516 IVSMRELSS

-572 FANRRFGIASPGV
+572 FASRRFGIADPGL

>member
-1 MTSPEMTRAA
+1 MAWAA
-11 TLSIS
+11 TLFTCR
-16 SVRLPPLD
+16 VPLPRPD

-30 GAAVA
+30 SAAVG

-49 WQSFMTPE
+49 WQSFLTPE

-65 TFDNYR
+65 TSDNYR
-71 TAYGSVET
+71 TAYWSVET

-99 VGTFFAWL
+99 VGTFFAWI
-107 NERTDTPFKSAFF
+107 NERTDTPFKSFFF
-120 ALSLVPLIIP
+120 ALSLIPLVIP

-143 PKIGIIN
+143 PKIGLIN
-150 VAIQD
+150 VAVQE
-155 LFATDRVVANVY
+155 LFATDLVVANIY
-167 SMAGMIF
+167 SMGGMIF

-186 MMTAA
+186 LMTAA
-191 FRSMD
+191 LRSTD

-206 GATVWQIALRMTLK
+206 GATVLQIAWRMTLK

-225 ATAVFLILFLRAIES
+225 VMAVFLILFLRAIES
-240 FEVPALL
+240 FEVPAIL

-279 VLLVIASMCV
+279 ALLVIASLCV

-297 AVEKFS
+297 DVEKFS

-310 RPRVMRIGWWR
+310 RPRVMRIGRWR
-321 YLGAAIFAVYLT
+321 YLAAAIFAAYLT
-333 VVVALPFLVLLWCSL
+333 IAAALPFLVLVWCSL
-348 QKFYVAPSMA
+348 QTFYVAPSVA
-358 ALQNVTFDAYR
+358 ALKNVSFDAYR
-369 AVFSYPVFASAVWN
+369 AVLGYPVFAGAVWN

-413 RWLIDNL
+413 RWLLDNL

-441 YLGIGVYGT
+441 HLSIGVYGT

-464 YGMRYNSTSMLALH
+464 YGMRYNATSMLALH

-487 SGASWGMTFWR
+487 SGASWGMMFWR

-516 IVSVRELSS
+516 IVSMRELSS

-572 FANRRFGIASPGV
+572 FASRRFGIADLGL